1 MERSLVLL
9 VLVGA
14 FAPVGFASEPQVA
27 AEPFEFREISF
38 CEDDGNSPRPGGPG
52 KLVAERLD
60 DRVVVT
66 GWASFTC
73 GVKPTNPEV
82 IPDWS
87 SITLR
92 LTSERTDIGNYCFCT
107 AKFQFLLR
115 KNVPSGRMLYLV
127 KDGRGHAHTVV
138 P

>member
-1 MERSLVLL
+1 MGRSLALL

-14 FAPVGFASEPQVA
+14 FAPAGLTTEPQVA

-38 CEDDGNSPRPGGPG
+38 CEDDGRSPTPNGPG
-52 KLVAERLD
+52 KLEAERLD

-66 GWASFTC
+66 GWASFAC
-73 GVKPTNPEV
+73 GAKPTNPEV

-92 LTSERTDIGNYCFCT
+92 LTSDPTDIGSYCFCT

-115 KNVPSGRMLYLV
+115 KDVPSGRMLYLV
-127 KDGRGHAHTVV
+127 KDGRGNAHAVV